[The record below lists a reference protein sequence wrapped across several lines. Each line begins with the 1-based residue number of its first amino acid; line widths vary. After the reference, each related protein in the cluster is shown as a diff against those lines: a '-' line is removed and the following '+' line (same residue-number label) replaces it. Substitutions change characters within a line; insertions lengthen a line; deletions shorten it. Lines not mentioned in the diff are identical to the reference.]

1 MGSVDPLAVA
11 APFVKMTQEA
21 MRPLGNLLP
30 KVPDM
35 PAAIGA
41 GAVPTIAEARNR
53 RQAQDALTRKRGR
66 VASMVSGGTE
76 SMAAPQKTLVGS

>member
-1 MGSVDPLAVA
+1 MGSVNPMAVA
-11 APFVKMTQEA
+11 FPMVKMTQEA
-21 MRPLGNLLP
+21 MRPLGNLIP
-30 KVPDM
+30 KPPDI
-35 PAAIGA
+35 PTAIGA
-41 GAVPTIAEARNR
+41 AAVPTIAEARMR